1 MSGPVPVTI
10 LLVQDLSEIPARL
23 DQWVADLQPTT
34 ALVFSGCAQIRPDP
48 CATLYHMPAAQWL
61 TLPCCLCCM
70 APTDPRLILLRA
82 PEKGAGAPAQPVDH
96 VVIAV
101 PAGLM
106 KPVLRALDTL
116 ALVTSRLGPATV
128 GGNDVGKSHVT

>member
-96 VVIAV
+96 RDRR
-101 PAGLM
+101 PGWPDEAGSA
-106 KPVLRALDTL
+106 RT
-116 ALVTSRLGPATV
+116 RYLGARYEQARPSD
-128 GGNDVGKSHVT
+128 GWRERRG